1 MVCIVEKTME
11 DKTGINIRYMVEAVR
26 LDSQFFTNLAEPE
39 KTETEE
45 VCEDESD
52 EALSTAYEENTE
64 DSVSFDLIDAK

>member
-1 MVCIVEKTME
+1 MKKNSIFRKFLTVALCLVVAGTSSGYSVET
-11 DKTGINIRYMVEAVR
+11 
-26 LDSQFFTNLAEPE
+26 